1 MDCVLQVK
9 LVDELGE
16 VVGIGVHVVATPWLA
31 RAAVTAT
38 IVGVVT
44 LPGYRYSVTY
54 YKAKGSPGLLVRYSV
69 VKNDLRIRMTAAEFR
84 VKAWKV
90 AKDNCVKPRPRPAP
104 SRLPNRYLRGLNAWF
119 QAIGGN
125 KLGKR
130 YEG

>member
-44 LPGYRYSVTY
+44 LPG
-54 YKAKGSPGLLVRYSV
+54 
-69 VKNDLRIRMTAAEFR
+69 
-84 VKAWKV
+84 
-90 AKDNCVKPRPRPAP
+90 
-104 SRLPNRYLRGLNAWF
+104 
-119 QAIGGN
+119 
-125 KLGKR
+125 
-130 YEG
+130 